1 MGEKLEDGRAAQPG
15 ALHGQTHLP
24 PGHEPL
30 WRHGEPAVCAHTH
43 THRHAL
49 LYGET
54 YQGSFK
60 PLER

>member
-43 THRHAL
+43 RHAL